1 MTNDF
6 HNNQDKEINISLRG
20 IRIIYQFY
28 FFMGLLVISNAI
40 IICWL
45 YFLGLDIEQNNK
57 DIKTLRKEIT
67 INNRN
72 FTKLMKEVDLI
83 NRNFT
88 KATEDEIVKEA
99 ELETAYE
106 QLEIERNRNLGGNN
120 QKRNVLPEDEARI
133 VEKFKN
139 ALFNEQNIK
148 EATLTNLKGTKV
160 LLPVN
165 QKARNKNSK
174 EYIKNLL
181 SKLKGQYNFDDY
193 KIEIIWSDGTTSS
206 L

>member
-6 HNNQDKEINISLRG
+6 HNNQDKEINISLRD
-20 IRIIYQFY
+20 I
-28 FFMGLLVISNAI
+28 FMGLLVISNAI

-99 ELETAYE
+99 ELETVYE
-106 QLEIERNRNLGGNN
+106 QLEIERNRNLSGNN
-120 QKRNVLPEDEARI
+120 QKRNVFPEDETRI

-139 ALFNEQNIK
+139 AIFNEQIIK

-181 SKLKGQYNFDDY
+181 GKLKGQYNFDDY
-193 KIEIIWSDGTTSS
+193 KIEIIWSDGTASS